1 MTNELIYCAAL
12 NSYTPDIRYI
22 QQVLGIDAPQQRIG
36 RLGQEVYQTL
46 MRLSLREPNATA
58 DVTVVV
64 IDRDVAE
71 WLLQWFEPQDQVEVS
86 EIDASGVIHPRGKP
100 GRPPIGHRA
109 MSDAERKRLS
119 RARQRGETGSERAGK

>member
-86 EIDASGVIHPRGKP
+86 EIDASGVIHPRGKS
-100 GRPPIGHRA
+100 GRPPIGDRA
-109 MSDAERKRLS
+109 MSDAERKRLR